1 VANCI
6 FAFQYREG
14 SVAKLYPISAQS
26 ATENVIP
33 SYSLPSPVRED
44 VAFQD
49 EQLRRQLLWLKESWL
64 WLLETKVLAS
74 KSPGTPR
81 LKALEVGCGPG
92 YVMELLANH
101 FDVAGVDR
109 DEGMVQKAH
118 NRGLKV
124 IQADAYDLPCE
135 NDSFD
140 LVYCSFLM
148 LWLKDPIKAISEMK
162 RVAKHW
168 VICLAEPDYG
178 GRIDYP
184 DELRSLTGCL
194 AKEII
199 ELGGDPYVG
208 RKLRS
213 FFIQNGM
220 EGEVGVHQGVW
231 SHDTLRNQSDQEWAI
246 IEKAAEPNIDSVTLR
261 RGRAVWEE
269 ALKNGSLFQFNPVFY
284 ALGRKV

>member
-1 VANCI
+1 
-6 FAFQYREG
+6 
-14 SVAKLYPISAQS
+14 
-26 ATENVIP
+26 
-33 SYSLPSPVRED
+33 
-44 VAFQD
+44 
-49 EQLRRQLLWLKESWL
+49 
-64 WLLETKVLAS
+64 LETKVLDT
-74 KSPGTPR
+74 KSMGTPR

-92 YVMELLANH
+92 YVMELLADR

-109 DEGMVQKAH
+109 DADMVQKAH

-124 IQADAYDLPCE
+124 IQADVYDLPCE
-135 NDSFD
+135 DDSYD

-184 DELRSLTGCL
+184 DELTSLTGCL
-194 AKEII
+194 ANEII
-199 ELGGDPYVG
+199 ELGGDPCVG

-213 FFIQNGM
+213 FFNQNGM

-231 SHDTLRNQSDQEWAI
+231 SLDTLRDQSDKEWAV
-246 IEKAAEPNIDSVTLR
+246 IEKAAKHHIDSASLR

-269 ALKNGSLFQFNPVFY
+269 ALDDGSLFQYNPVFY
-284 ALGRKV
+284 VFGRKS